1 MPLWER
7 LPSLSG
13 HDMANADKPIVC
25 PQCSYRNSATAR
37 RCTSCGASFDQGPK
51 SRAAAGARTPLQQ
64 SGFSLLWCLASM
76 LVLAVLTA
84 ALVIGLPMVVSV
96 FDFEGSAGMLVS
108 IPVWFVGGLLIGM
121 ISPGRTFVE
130 PVIAAL
136 LVAVPT
142 VGYLFATQT
151 VKTLPLFM
159 YIIMGCI
166 GVLFTL
172 IGAYLG
178 ERIQMGPPPKPV
190 E

>member
-1 MPLWER
+1 
-7 LPSLSG
+7 
-13 HDMANADKPIVC
+13 MANADKPIVC